1 MKLDISRQDF
11 VEDRLLA
18 ARGSREVLLVLVNE
32 SRQALPHEFAAFLPS
47 GQAPDL
53 ELTFASIVNADKNA
67 PCAQFLRR
75 LEGTWGSMDA
85 PQTLLST
92 DVPVNIRQEWAQWL
106 PVHVLLCP
114 IFFREG
120 TLAGHLILGRAQGW
134 SPADLAL
141 AGRLG
146 KVAGAML
153 RTLRRPGFFARLRG
167 FFRISPAWVVTLIL
181 LALSALPVPSAVL
194 GLGEVVPLT
203 PTVVRSPVEG
213 IVERMAVE
221 PFQNVAAGDTLVVFE
236 QLRIDNQL
244 LVARENLSS
253 AEEALRQAQQ
263 GALFMTDSTLRL
275 PELEVRREEARAELA
290 YLTELKSRMNVVA
303 SKPGVALVDDYPS
316 WAGKSVHMGERLL
329 TIADP
334 DRMEVKI
341 WVPAG
346 DAGLLRVGDK
356 AHLYLNL
363 SPDAPIKTTVRSIGY
378 QPKENPKGVLSYE
391 VLATIDQGVPEMRIG
406 YFGTGRIFGEKMPLG
421 FYLLRRPM
429 AVMRMWLGV

>member
-1 MKLDISRQDF
+1 MKVDISRQDL
-11 VEDRLLA
+11 VVDRLLA
-18 ARGSREVLLVLVNE
+18 ARSSREVLLILVNE

-47 GQAPDL
+47 RQAPDL
-53 ELTFASIVNADKNA
+53 ELIFAGVVNADKNA

-75 LEGTWGSMDA
+75 LEEAWGNPDE
-85 PQTLLST
+85 PRTLSAV
-92 DVPVNIRQEWAQWL
+92 DMPAHIRQEWAQWL
-106 PVHVLLCP
+106 PTHVLLCP
-114 IFFREG
+114 VFFQKES
-120 TLAGHLILGRAQGW
+120 LAGHLLLGRAQEW
-134 SPADLAL
+134 SSADSAL
-141 AGRLG
+141 VGRLA

-181 LALSALPVPSAVL
+181 LALGALPVPSAVL

-203 PTVVRSPVEG
+203 PTVVRSPVDG
-213 IVERMAVE
+213 IVERMVVE
-221 PFQNVAAGDTLVVFE
+221 PFQDVVAGDTLVVFE
-236 QLRIDNQL
+236 QLRIDNQI

-263 GALFMTDSTLRL
+263 GALFMPDSTLRL
-275 PELEVRREEARAELA
+275 PELEVRREEAKTELA
-290 YLTELKSRMNVVA
+290 YLTELKSRMNVTA
-303 SKPGVALVDDYPS
+303 SCPGVALVEDYPS
-316 WAGKSVHMGERLL
+316 WAGKSVYMGERLL

-334 DRMEVKI
+334 ERMEVKI

-346 DAGLLRVGDK
+346 DAGLLRVGDR

-378 QPKENPKGVLSYE
+378 QPRENPKGVLSYE

-421 FYLLRRPM
+421 LYLLRRPL
-429 AVMRMWLGV
+429 AIMRMWLGV